1 MLFFFLLCE
10 WDEGVVC
17 SFFPEMRVLGIRLM
31 LLEEKQKKIIALQM
45 DLIIGLQ
52 RRRVTCCVL
61 CILWVVCTKGA
72 SYQGFRGM
80 PIHPKAILYLLV
92 LMTRPQF

>member
-1 MLFFFLLCE
+1 
-10 WDEGVVC
+10 
-17 SFFPEMRVLGIRLM
+17 
-31 LLEEKQKKIIALQM
+31 M

-52 RRRVTCCVL
+52 RGRVTCCVL

-92 LMTRPQF
+92 SMTRPQFKKKIQIIVQKIVRRRWTHNFLAAK

>member
-1 MLFFFLLCE
+1 
-10 WDEGVVC
+10 
-17 SFFPEMRVLGIRLM
+17 
-31 LLEEKQKKIIALQM
+31 M

-92 LMTRPQF
+92 LMTRPQLKKNPDYCAKNSPQEMDPQLFGCKINYFCNFYFYFFNEWFKSIS

>member
-1 MLFFFLLCE
+1 
-10 WDEGVVC
+10 
-17 SFFPEMRVLGIRLM
+17 
-31 LLEEKQKKIIALQM
+31 M
-45 DLIIGLQ
+45 DQIIGLQ
-52 RRRVTCCVL
+52 RGRVL

-92 LMTRPQF
+92 LMTRPQFKKIQIIVQKIVRRRWTHNFLAAK